1 MSNTEENII
10 IEKAEHMKE
19 KWNAP
24 QLECLGAKVTA
35 NGGSAGS
42 DAGFTSTSS

>member
-35 NGGSAGS
+35 NNTAGTNG
-42 DAGFTSTSS
+42 DLTSYTS